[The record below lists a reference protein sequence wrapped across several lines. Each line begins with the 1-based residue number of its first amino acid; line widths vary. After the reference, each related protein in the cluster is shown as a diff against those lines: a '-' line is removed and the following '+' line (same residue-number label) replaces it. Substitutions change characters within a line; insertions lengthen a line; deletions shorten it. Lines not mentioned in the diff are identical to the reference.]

1 MLVLV
6 FFAPVIGILGFIVSS
21 SITYNIFFYK
31 FYDFLLETK
40 DNDGKVA
47 KRIRKI
53 IEIVYYIV
61 VYSIFCLIMLLVFKI
76 YTNYFI

>member
-21 SITYNIFFYK
+21 SITYNVFFYK
-31 FYDFLLETK
+31 FYDYLYEVR

-47 KRIRKI
+47 RRIRKI

>member
-1 MLVLV
+1 MFVLL
-6 FFAPVIGILGFIVSS
+6 FFAPIIGILGFIVSS
-21 SITYNIFFYK
+21 AITYNIFFYK
-31 FYDFLLETK
+31 FYDFLCEVEY
-40 DNDGKVA
+40 NDGKVA

>member
-1 MLVLV
+1 MWGVLI
-6 FFAPVIGILGFIVSS
+6 FAPIIGIIGFIVSS
-21 SITYNIFFYK
+21 AIAYNIFFYQ
-31 FYDFLLETK
+31 FYDFLLETR

-61 VYSIFCLIMLLVFKI
+61 VYFMFSLIIGLVFRI
-76 YTNYFI
+76 WDAFF